1 MATAHDMTTTA
12 ARRAVVGGDSKQAWG
27 TSGDGFGAFSI
38 MKFHI
43 DMADVAEAL
52 AATVDGS
59 ASDTL
64 VIWDIP
70 AGTYISAVFM
80 NCTTAEGAT
89 ATVAIGDSDNAAG
102 WMAAT
107 SINTLG
113 IPVATGVAS
122 FGKTISTDT
131 YGALHGKAYGAV
143 NTLKLTFAT
152 AADIDLAVFD
162 IYVVCCFIDCV
173 STT

>member
-1 MATAHDMTTTA
+1 MATAHDASEFAQFKVTA
-12 ARRAVVGGDSKQAWG
+12 PAWG
-27 TSGDGFGAFSI
+27 TSGEGFGSTSVL
-38 MKFHI
+38 KFHV
-43 DMADVAEAL
+43 DMAAIAEEL

-64 VIWDIP
+64 AIWDIP
-70 AGTYISAVFM
+70 AGCFISAVFM
-80 NCTTAEGAT
+80 NVTTVEGAT

-107 SINTLG
+107 SINALSINAT
-113 IPVATGVAS
+113 TGVAG

-143 NTLKLTFAT
+143 NSLKLTFAT
-152 AADIDLAVFD
+152 AADIDAAVFD
-162 IYVVCCFIDCV
+162 IYVICTFLDCA
-173 STT
+173 SDL